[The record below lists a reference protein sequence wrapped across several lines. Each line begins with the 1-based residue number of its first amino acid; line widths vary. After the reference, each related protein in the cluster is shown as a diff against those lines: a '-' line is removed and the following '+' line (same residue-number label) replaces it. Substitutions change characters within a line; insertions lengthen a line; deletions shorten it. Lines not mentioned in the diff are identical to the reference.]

1 MKISVKATVTH
12 IASKDDLEAIYYGRK
27 LVSSSVDARFQSLV
41 FNGRR
46 LNLILQKFIWAVSSV
61 GSKEREVFMAEII
74 DKNTDIKMGNLVLVK
89 NTQRKTMENSEYI
102 SLNVEDEDGENERC
116 LLFTRVEMSDME
128 KVQSKFFLKN
138 MKNGRLYKVVID
150 GNQTNL
156 VKVVHK
162 DGREMI
168 LRISNTQLERA
179 DFRRIN
185 NPEDLTKK
193 GFLTDIVD

>member
-1 MKISVKATVTH
+1 M
-12 IASKDDLEAIYYGRK
+12 
-27 LVSSSVDARFQSLV
+27 

-46 LNLILQKFIWAVSSV
+46 RNLILQKFIWTVSSV
-61 GSKEREVFMAEII
+61 GSKEREVVMSEII
-74 DKNTDIKMGNLVLVK
+74 DKNTDIKIGNLVLVK
-89 NTQRKTMENSEYI
+89 NTQKKPMENSEYI
-102 SLNVEDEDGENERC
+102 SLHVEDEDGENERC
-116 LLFTRVEMSDME
+116 LLFTLVEMSDME
-128 KVQSKFFLKN
+128 KVQSKFLLNN
-138 MKNGRLYKVVID
+138 MKNGRLYKVVIN

-193 GFLTDIVD
+193 GFLEDLMD

>member
-1 MKISVKATVTH
+1 
-12 IASKDDLEAIYYGRK
+12 
-27 LVSSSVDARFQSLV
+27 
-41 FNGRR
+41 
-46 LNLILQKFIWAVSSV
+46 
-61 GSKEREVFMAEII
+61 
-74 DKNTDIKMGNLVLVK
+74 
-89 NTQRKTMENSEYI
+89 
-102 SLNVEDEDGENERC
+102 
-116 LLFTRVEMSDME
+116 MSDME
-128 KVQSKFFLKN
+128 KIQSKFFLNN

-150 GNQTNL
+150 GSQTNL

-193 GFLTDIVD
+193 GFLTDIID

>member
-1 MKISVKATVTH
+1 
-12 IASKDDLEAIYYGRK
+12 
-27 LVSSSVDARFQSLV
+27 
-41 FNGRR
+41 
-46 LNLILQKFIWAVSSV
+46 
-61 GSKEREVFMAEII
+61 
-74 DKNTDIKMGNLVLVK
+74 
-89 NTQRKTMENSEYI
+89 
-102 SLNVEDEDGENERC
+102 
-116 LLFTRVEMSDME
+116 ME
-128 KVQSKFFLKN
+128 KVKSKFFLNN

-162 DGREMI
+162 DGREII

-193 GFLTDIVD
+193 GFLEDLMD

>member
-1 MKISVKATVTH
+1 
-12 IASKDDLEAIYYGRK
+12 
-27 LVSSSVDARFQSLV
+27 
-41 FNGRR
+41 
-46 LNLILQKFIWAVSSV
+46 
-61 GSKEREVFMAEII
+61 MAEII

-89 NTQRKTMENSEYI
+89 NTQRKPMENSEYI
-102 SLNVEDEDGENERC
+102 SLHVEDEDGENERC

-128 KVQSKFFLKN
+128 KVQSKFLLNN

-193 GFLTDIVD
+193 GFLEDFMD